1 MSFYED
7 LSPAAVQKVIPSVVN
22 ISTIQVAWE
31 FLFST
36 IPVKGIGSG
45 LIVSSDGL
53 IATNYHVIDNA
64 ERISVTLS
72 NGEAMNGQPLGG
84 VRTMD
89 LAILRIA
96 ASGLPVAEFG
106 DSDTLRIGQ
115 PVLAIGN
122 PLGLAGGPTVTSGVI
137 SALMRNLSS
146 GEVRLE
152 DMIQTDAPINP
163 GNSGGPLID
172 LRGKVIGINTA
183 VIPYAQG
190 IGFSMPINSVRR
202 VVDDVLSYGRPR
214 FPWIGIYGIDITP
227 AYSRQYNL
235 PTTEGVW
242 VTLVVSGGPAERH
255 GVRPYDVIVGA
266 DGAAVRNFSD
276 IKRALRRKYPG
287 DSIQFQL
294 LRSSRTYNVGVVLG
308 EAPD

>member
-36 IPVKGIGSG
+36 VPVKGIGSG

-96 ASGLPVAEFG
+96 ATGLPVAEFG

-227 AYSRQYNL
+227 AYSSQYSL

-242 VTLVVSGGPAERH
+242 VTLVIGGGPAETY

-266 DGAAVRNFSD
+266 DGGPVRNFSD
-276 IKRALRRKYPG
+276 IKRTLRRKYPG
-287 DSIQFQL
+287 DSVQFEL
-294 LRSSRTYNVGVVLG
+294 LRSGRRYNVGVVLG